1 MGRIHLTDLQWDFI
15 RPFLPLPA
23 HTGRPRA
30 DDRRTIEGILYVLIT
45 GCRWQDLPR
54 AYGAPTTVW
63 RRLKRWGEEGVWER
77 IWRAALATLDLQGQ
91 LDWTMAFL
99 DGSFAPAKK
108 GGDKV
113 GLTKK
118 GKGTKWMLV
127 VDGNGLPLGIH
138 LASAN
143 TAEVKL
149 AEKTL
154 DTIGVSRPRG
164 RPKQRPE
171 KLVADRGYDSSVF
184 RRALRRRGI
193 RMCIPPKRRPT
204 TWRAKRGRPIV
215 ARKEDYRFRYTVE
228 RSFAWLGNFR
238 RLLIRWEHLS
248 TIYQGFF
255 TVAAMLICLRRLCSP
270 AAAIALTGTAG
281 AGPTSTGWSSVRSR
295 L

>member
-1 MGRIHLTDLQWDFI
+1 MTRIQLTDMQWAFI
-15 RPFLPLPA
+15 RRLLPPA
-23 HTGRPRA
+23 TRTGRPRA
-30 DDRRTIEGILYVLIT
+30 DDRRTIAGILYILIT

-54 AYGAPTTVW
+54 EYGAPTTVW
-63 RRLKRWGEEGVWER
+63 RRLRRWGEEGVWAR
-77 IWRAALATLDLQGQ
+77 IWRAALAALDQQGQ

-99 DGSFAPAKK
+99 DGLFAPAKM

-127 VDGNGLPLGIH
+127 VDGNGLPLGFH
-138 LASAN
+138 LASAS

-149 AEKTL
+149 AEQTL
-154 DTIGVSRPRG
+154 DTIAVSRPRG

-171 KLVADRGYDSSVF
+171 MLVADRGYDSIMF
-184 RRALRRRGI
+184 RRLLRRRGI

-215 ARKEDYRFRYTVE
+215 ACTEDYRRRYTVE
-228 RSFAWLGNFR
+228 RSVAWLGNYR

-248 TIYQGFF
+248 SVYQGFF
-255 TVAAMLICLRRLCSP
+255 TIAAIVVCLRR
-270 AAAIALTGTAG
+270 ALTTTVVG
-281 AGPTSTGWSSVRSR
+281 ARGQQAVATVP
-295 L
+295 